1 MTNIICLLGSIPFGI
16 CGIHWNSSI
25 MIIVSIIGVL
35 FHSNP
40 NNTFMYSLDLSM
52 NIILSSF
59 ACYQNKNVIV
69 PCLFALFIFVVNH
82 YLYNLTKIN
91 KHLINLQHV
100 IFVQGLGLYGYYLI
114 YSQEKEVM
122 RFPFYL

>member
-1 MTNIICLLGSIPFGI
+1 MTNIICLIGTIPFGI
-16 CGIHWNSSI
+16 YGIHWNSKI
-25 MIIVSIIGVL
+25 MIIVFIIGFL
-35 FHSNP
+35 FHLNP

-59 ACYQNKNVIV
+59 ACYQNKNVIL
-69 PCLFALFIFVVNH
+69 PCLLALFIFVVN
-82 YLYNLTKIN
+82 YCLYNLTKIN

-114 YSQEKEVM
+114 YSQEKEFI
-122 RFPFYL
+122 RLPFSF

>member
-1 MTNIICLLGSIPFGI
+1 MNIICLIGTIPIGI
-16 CGIHWNSSI
+16 YGIHWNSSI

-35 FHSNP
+35 FHLNP

-52 NIILSSF
+52 NVILSSF

-91 KHLINLQHV
+91 KHLINLQHF